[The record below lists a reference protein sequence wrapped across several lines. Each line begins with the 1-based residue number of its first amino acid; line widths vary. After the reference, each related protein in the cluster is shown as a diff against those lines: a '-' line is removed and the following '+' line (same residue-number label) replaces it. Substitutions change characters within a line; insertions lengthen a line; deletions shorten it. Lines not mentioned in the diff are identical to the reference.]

1 MRNQR
6 HRSVGSA
13 LLGIIMSCVLPA
25 YSQPDGA
32 YVVHPNQEQEVTS
45 LPAITAASS
54 SDHAVLVASLATV
67 MMQSEVCCDR
77 DSALEAQIPAGGNSS
92 LKDLGEKLRGKHS
105 LGSGLAIAVD
115 DQYWSGATVNV
126 EDIIVALMAQ
136 HPLLMEWNGH
146 LYVLYGAV
154 FDEYVY
160 SSGTTQH
167 ILKTLSLIDTRY
179 SDQRRK
185 VSFDR
190 QADDWG
196 KVDGLLK
203 LTITR

>member
-92 LKDLGEKLRGKHS
+92 LRGKQS